1 MKNISLLGSTGS
13 IGVQTLDVISQHCD
27 KFNVLG
33 LSAGRNID
41 LLRHQIN
48 KFKPSVVSVL
58 AQEDALKLSKELS
71 GKSIEVLYGSNGA
84 NEVATIDDV
93 DMVVSAMVGASGLE
107 PTLKAVNKGK
117 DIALA
122 NKETLVIAGEL
133 ITNQASKKNVKIIPV
148 DSEHSAV
155 FQVIGNSEI
164 NFVKRIILTASGGP
178 FLGFSEEELKKVT
191 VEAALTHPTWKMGE
205 KITIDS
211 ATLMNKAYEIIEA
224 RWIFN
229 MPQDKISVCIHPQS
243 IIHSMVEFIDGSILS
258 QMSIP
263 DMRIPI
269 SYALSHPNRIS
280 LNIQDGN
287 NLPKEFSNLS
297 LENADEE
304 KFTAL
309 KLARKALENGG
320 TLPAVMNGANEVAVN
335 AFLNR
340 KIKFIDILIIVE
352 NVMNMHN
359 NSSSVSYEAIKESDK
374 WARNTTEQLLNQNI

>member
-13 IGVQTLDVISQHCD
+13 IGVQTLDVISQHGD

-71 GKSIEVLYGSNGA
+71 EKSIEVLYGSNGA

-148 DSEHSAV
+148 DSEHSAI
-155 FQVIGNSEI
+155 FQVLSNSEK
-164 NFVKRIILTASGGP
+164 NFVKRIILTASGWP

-191 VEAALTHPTWKMGE
+191 VESALNHPTWKMGE

-211 ATLMNKAYEIIEA
+211 ATLMNKAFEIIEA

-304 KFTAL
+304 RFTAL

-352 NVMNMHN
+352 KVMNMHN

>member
-13 IGVQTLDVISQHCD
+13 IGVQTLDVISQHGD

-58 AQEDALKLSKELS
+58 AQEDALKLSTELS

-148 DSEHSAV
+148 DSEHSAI
-155 FQVIGNSEI
+155 FQVLSNSEKK
-164 NFVKRIILTASGGP
+164 FVKRIILTASGGP

-191 VEAALTHPTWKMGE
+191 VELALNHPTWKMGE

-211 ATLMNKAYEIIEA
+211 ATLMNKAFEIIEA

-304 KFTAL
+304 RFTAL

-320 TLPAVMNGANEVAVN
+320 TLPAVMNGANEVAVS

-352 NVMNMHN
+352 KVMNMHN

>member
-1 MKNISLLGSTGS
+1 LKNISLLGSTGS
-13 IGVQTLDVISQHCD
+13 IGVQTLDVISQHSD

-148 DSEHSAV
+148 DSEHSAI
-155 FQVIGNSEI
+155 FQVLSNSEK

-191 VEAALTHPTWKMGE
+191 VESALNHPTWKMGE

-211 ATLMNKAYEIIEA
+211 ATLMNKAFEIIEA

-304 KFTAL
+304 RFTAL

-352 NVMNMHN
+352 KVMNMHN

>member
-13 IGVQTLDVISQHCD
+13 IGVQTLDVISQHGD

-148 DSEHSAV
+148 DSEHSAI
-155 FQVIGNSEI
+155 FQVLSNSEK

-191 VEAALTHPTWKMGE
+191 VESALNHPTWKMGE

-211 ATLMNKAYEIIEA
+211 ATLMNKAFEIIEA

-304 KFTAL
+304 RFTAL

-352 NVMNMHN
+352 KVMNMHN

>member
-13 IGVQTLDVISQHCD
+13 IGVQTLDVVSQHGD

-148 DSEHSAV
+148 DSEHSAI
-155 FQVIGNSEI
+155 FQILSNSEK

-191 VEAALTHPTWKMGE
+191 VESALNHPTWKMGE

-211 ATLMNKAYEIIEA
+211 ATLMNKAFEIIEA

-304 KFTAL
+304 RFTAL

-320 TLPAVMNGANEVAVN
+320 TLPAVMNGANEVAVS

-352 NVMNMHN
+352 KVMNMHN

>member
-1 MKNISLLGSTGS
+1 LKNISLLGSTGS
-13 IGVQTLDVISQHCD
+13 IGVQTLDVISQHGD

-148 DSEHSAV
+148 DSEHSAI
-155 FQVIGNSEI
+155 FQVLSNSEK

-191 VEAALTHPTWKMGE
+191 VESALNHPTWKMGE

-211 ATLMNKAYEIIEA
+211 ATLMNKAFEIIEA

-269 SYALSHPNRIS
+269 SYALSHPDRIS

-297 LENADEE
+297 LENVDEE
-304 KFTAL
+304 RFTAL

-340 KIKFIDILIIVE
+340 KIKFMDILIIVE
-352 NVMNMHN
+352 KVMNMHN
-359 NSSSVSYEAIKESDK
+359 NSSSVSYEAIKESDT
-374 WARNTTEQLLNQNI
+374 WARNTTEQLINQNI

>member
-1 MKNISLLGSTGS
+1 LKNISLLGSTGS
-13 IGVQTLDVISQHCD
+13 IGVQTLDVISQHGD

-71 GKSIEVLYGSNGA
+71 EKSIEVLYGSNGA

-148 DSEHSAV
+148 DSEHSAI
-155 FQVIGNSEI
+155 FQVLSNSEK

-191 VEAALTHPTWKMGE
+191 VESALNHPTWKMGE

-211 ATLMNKAYEIIEA
+211 ATLMNKAFEIIEA

-304 KFTAL
+304 RFTAL

-340 KIKFIDILIIVE
+340 KIKFINILIIVE
-352 NVMNMHN
+352 KVMNMHN

-374 WARNTTEQLLNQNI
+374 WARNTTEQLLSQNI

>member
-13 IGVQTLDVISQHCD
+13 IGVQTLDVISQHGD

-148 DSEHSAV
+148 DSEHSAI
-155 FQVIGNSEI
+155 FQIFSNSEK

-191 VEAALTHPTWKMGE
+191 VESALNHPTWKMGE

-211 ATLMNKAYEIIEA
+211 ATLMNKAFEIIEA

-304 KFTAL
+304 RFTAL

-352 NVMNMHN
+352 KVMNMHN

>member
-13 IGVQTLDVISQHCD
+13 IGVQTLDVISQHGD

-148 DSEHSAV
+148 DSEHSAI
-155 FQVIGNSEI
+155 FQIFSNSEK

-191 VEAALTHPTWKMGE
+191 VELALNHPTWKMGE

-211 ATLMNKAYEIIEA
+211 ATLMNKAFEIIEA

-297 LENADEE
+297 LENVDEE
-304 KFTAL
+304 RFTAL

-340 KIKFIDILIIVE
+340 KIKFMDILIIVE
-352 NVMNMHN
+352 KVMNMHN
-359 NSSSVSYEAIKESDK
+359 NSSSVSYEAIKESDT
-374 WARNTTEQLLNQNI
+374 WARNTTEQLINQNI

>member
-1 MKNISLLGSTGS
+1 LKNISLLGSTGS
-13 IGVQTLDVISQHCD
+13 IGVQTLDVISQHGD

-148 DSEHSAV
+148 DSEHSAI
-155 FQVIGNSEI
+155 FQVLSNSEK

-191 VEAALTHPTWKMGE
+191 VESALNHPTWKMGE

-211 ATLMNKAYEIIEA
+211 ATLMNKAFEIIEA

-304 KFTAL
+304 RFTAL

-352 NVMNMHN
+352 KVMNMHN

>member
-1 MKNISLLGSTGS
+1 LKNISLLGSTGS
-13 IGVQTLDVISQHCD
+13 IGVQTLDVISQHGD

-71 GKSIEVLYGSNGA
+71 EKSIEVLYGSNGA

-148 DSEHSAV
+148 DSEHSAI
-155 FQVIGNSEI
+155 FQVFSNSEI

-191 VEAALTHPTWKMGE
+191 VESALNHPTWKMGE
-205 KITIDS
+205 KVTIDS
-211 ATLMNKAYEIIEA
+211 ATLMNKAFEIIEA

-304 KFTAL
+304 RFTAL

-340 KIKFIDILIIVE
+340 KIEFIDILIIVE
-352 NVMNMHN
+352 KVMNMHN

>member
-13 IGVQTLDVISQHCD
+13 IGVQTLDVISQHGD

-148 DSEHSAV
+148 DSEHSAI
-155 FQVIGNSEI
+155 FQVLSNSEK

-191 VEAALTHPTWKMGE
+191 VESALNHPTWKMGE

-211 ATLMNKAYEIIEA
+211 ATLMNKAFEIIEA

-297 LENADEE
+297 LENVDEE
-304 KFTAL
+304 RFTAL

-352 NVMNMHN
+352 KVMNMHN